1 MSFSFKRFLPHLL
14 VLVGFVVLSL
24 AYFSPVLQGKKILQ
38 SDIMHYIGMAQQQ
51 KEFAKSTG
59 EETYWTNSAFGGM
72 PTYQLGAKY
81 PHNYIKKLDLTLRF
95 LPRPA
100 DYLFLYFIGF
110 YILLLSLKV
119 DFKLAALGA
128 LAFGF
133 STYLIIILGVGH
145 NSKAHAIA
153 YMPLVLSGIILTF
166 RRKYI
171 LGFLLTTVAL
181 GLEIVANHFQ
191 MTYYLLLLVIVL
203 GIAYLIDAYRKKV
216 LPHYFKSV
224 GLLAVAAILAV
235 GLNATNVMATQE
247 YVKKSTRGK
256 SELTINPDGSP
267 KEVSTGLN
275 KDYIT
280 QYSYGFAETFNLYIP
295 KFMGGGNSE
304 DIGKDSETYKTY
316 VNMGASPME
325 ALEVSKN
332 APMYWGD
339 QPIVEAPAYVGA
351 VIIFLF
357 VLGLFLVK
365 GRLKWWLVGGTILS
379 LLLSYGKN
387 LEFLTNFFIDYVP
400 LYNKFR
406 AVTSIQ
412 VILELCIPVL
422 GIFAL
427 VRLFN
432 DFQKDGEKLKALR
445 NTVIITAGLCLVF
458 LLFKSTLFD
467 FKSPNDQG
475 IQEPLLDA
483 IIKDRKA
490 LFTTDT
496 LRTLVLVLLSAATV
510 FLFLKKK
517 LSETLVIVIFAA
529 LLLFDLV
536 SVDKQYVNNDKF
548 VSALQVDKPYQA
560 TAADK
565 EILKDDGHFRVLDMS
580 TEGQRKPGRAAYFHN
595 SLFGYHAAKLG
606 RYNELMEFHIYN
618 NNMNVLNML
627 NTKYIIAE
635 EQGTVFPY
643 TNTDANGNA
652 WFISTLKQLPNANA
666 EINALDSLDTKSVA
680 VTTMSDFSS
689 KPETVR
695 YEVDSS
701 AVIRLKEF
709 KPNYLK
715 YESNNSNDGFAVFSE
730 IYYGNGWNAYI
741 DGELQTHIRVNYV
754 LRGMEIPAGN
764 HTIEFK
770 FEPEVVET
778 GSTIALASSAIFG
791 VLLLLGI
798 FYGFK
803 KIKKKDN

>member
-1 MSFSFKRFLPHLL
+1 
-14 VLVGFVVLSL
+14 
-24 AYFSPVLQGKKILQ
+24 
-38 SDIMHYIGMAQQQ
+38 
-51 KEFAKSTG
+51 
-59 EETYWTNSAFGGM
+59 
-72 PTYQLGAKY
+72 
-81 PHNYIKKLDLTLRF
+81 
-95 LPRPA
+95 
-100 DYLFLYFIGF
+100 
-110 YILLLSLKV
+110 
-119 DFKLAALGA
+119 
-128 LAFGF
+128 
-133 STYLIIILGVGH
+133 
-145 NSKAHAIA
+145 
-153 YMPLVLSGIILTF
+153 
-166 RRKYI
+166 
-171 LGFLLTTVAL
+171 
-181 GLEIVANHFQ
+181 
-191 MTYYLLLLVIVL
+191 
-203 GIAYLIDAYRKKV
+203 
-216 LPHYFKSV
+216 
-224 GLLAVAAILAV
+224 
-235 GLNATNVMATQE
+235 
-247 YVKKSTRGK
+247 
-256 SELTINPDGSP
+256 
-267 KEVSTGLN
+267 
-275 KDYIT
+275 
-280 QYSYGFAETFNLYIP
+280 
-295 KFMGGGNSE
+295 
-304 DIGKDSETYKTY
+304 
-316 VNMGASPME
+316 
-325 ALEVSKN
+325 
-332 APMYWGD
+332 
-339 QPIVEAPAYVGA
+339 
-351 VIIFLF
+351 
-357 VLGLFLVK
+357 
-365 GRLKWWLVGGTILS
+365 
-379 LLLSYGKN
+379 
-387 LEFLTNFFIDYVP
+387 
-400 LYNKFR
+400 
-406 AVTSIQ
+406 

-475 IQEPLLDA
+475 IPEPLLDA